1 MISRRI
7 LRIKILQLL
16 YAYYKN
22 PDASIDKVEKE
33 LFHSINKTYELYHYL
48 LLLILDIADYAAGRI
63 EIARQ
68 KNYPSWED
76 LHPNTKFI
84 DNKVIQQLRVND
96 DFTSYLKNN
105 RISWVNYPELIK
117 KIYLKI
123 RNSERYNEYMQNP
136 DRLFDDDKEILF
148 FIYTSCIATT
158 EDLYHYLEEQSIYWN
173 DEVEFVISIILKTI
187 KGFKENNKE
196 NTRLFRLFK
205 NDDDIDFVKRLFR
218 KAILHKNECLELI
231 QKFTQ
236 HWEIERIAF
245 MDILILQLA
254 ITEVV
259 EFASIPT
266 KVTFNEYLEIAKY
279 YSTNKSSVFINGVLD
294 KIIRYLKE
302 NKKITKLG
310 RGLVG
315 EN

>member
-7 LRIKILQLL
+7 LRIKVLQLL
-16 YAYYKN
+16 YAYYKSE
-22 PDASIDKVEKE
+22 DASLNKVEKE

-48 LLLILDIADYAAGRI
+48 LLLILEITDYAISRI

-68 KNYPSWED
+68 KNYPSFED

-84 DNKVIQQLRVND
+84 DNKVIHQIRINADFDKYLVNH
-96 DFTSYLKNN
+96 K
-105 RISWVNYPELIK
+105 ISWVQSPELIK

-123 RNSERYNEYMQNP
+123 RNSDEYIKYMNDP
-136 DRLFDDDKEILF
+136 DRSYESDKEILYN
-148 FIYTSCIATT
+148 IYTSSIATT
-158 EDLYHYLEEQSIYWN
+158 EDLYNNLEEQSIYWN
-173 DEVEFVISIILKTI
+173 DEVEFVISIIIKTI
-187 KGFKENNKE
+187 KGFKENDRE
-196 NTRLFRLFK
+196 NVRLFTLFK
-205 NDDDIDFVKRLFR
+205 NDDDIEFVKRLFR
-218 KAILHKNECLELI
+218 KAVIHKEESLKLI

-254 ITEVV
+254 ITEVI
-259 EFASIPT
+259 EFESIPT

-279 YSTNKSSVFINGVLD
+279 YSTNKSSIFINGVLD
-294 KIIRYLKE
+294 KIIAYLKE
-302 NKKITKLG
+302 NNRFKKQG

-315 EN
+315 EI

>member
-16 YAYYKN
+16 YAYYKS
-22 PDASIDKVEKE
+22 PDASIDKAEKE

-84 DNKVIQQLRVND
+84 DNKVIQQLRVNN
-96 DFTSYLKNN
+96 DFNSYLKNN

-117 KIYLKI
+117 KIYLKF
-123 RNSERYNEYMQNP
+123 RNSERYKEYMKKPGRQ
-136 DRLFDDDKEILF
+136 FEDDKEILL
-148 FIYTSCIATT
+148 FIYESCIATT

-173 DEVEFVISIILKTI
+173 DEIEFVISIILKTF
-187 KGFKENNKE
+187 KGFKENDKE
-196 NTRLFRLFK
+196 NIRLFRLYK
-205 NDDDIDFVKRLFR
+205 NDDDVDFVKRLFR
-218 KAILHKNECLELI
+218 KAILNKNEYLELI

-266 KVTFNEYLEIAKY
+266 KVSFNEYLEIAKY

-302 NKKITKLG
+302 NNKITKLG